1 MGKAIRECQKMY
13 NVVRYS
19 LTLGRGKS
27 KGEFGG
33 KGGGELYYVLKSK
46 TTLLLLRCIIV
57 WNVAY
62 MCKFLDVL
70 YCY

>member
-13 NVVRYS
+13 NVVKYS

-33 KGGGELYYVLKSK
+33 GVGEK
-46 TTLLLLRCIIV
+46 RCCVEGV
-57 WNVAY
+57 WG
-62 MCKFLDVL
+62 MW
-70 YCY
+70 